1 MWHHKDRYFPVSQS
15 FKLLLTISLLEI
27 KVKMYKSTDNLI
39 SYIIQHFSKFF
50 QYLSINLLKF
60 KTILKKNVWTKIS
73 PQSPLP
79 QKILF
84 DKIFNVINSQIKLQ
98 KRYIYLH
105 MVISKHCIEGFLEE
119 VLHTIFMKYSSQ
131 KGHSFLIKIVR

>member
-1 MWHHKDRYFPVSQS
+1 MFEQKQ
-15 FKLLLTISLLEI
+15 
-27 KVKMYKSTDNLI
+27 
-39 SYIIQHFSKFF
+39 
-50 QYLSINLLKF
+50 
-60 KTILKKNVWTKIS
+60 IS

-84 DKIFNVINSQIKLQ
+84 DKIFNVKNSQIKLQ
-98 KRYIYLH
+98 KRYIYFH